1 MPELTEKQH
10 YWSEHLKQ
18 ADAFEGSVAQYA
30 KAQNLPIK
38 SLYRWRNYFNKNTA
52 AKLNVEAKPAFTQV
66 VNAPLADSPLKL
78 TLGNTQ
84 LEFTRL
90 PSPQWLVQLIAMG
103 NSS

>member
-1 MPELTEKQH
+1 MPELTAKQH

-30 KAQNLPIK
+30 KAQNLPVK

-52 AKLNVEAKPAFTQV
+52 AKLTAEARPAFTQV
-66 VNAPLADSPLKL
+66 VSAPPADSPLKL

-84 LEFTRL
+84 LEFARL
-90 PSPQWLVQLIAMG
+90 PNPQWLVQLIAMS
-103 NSS
+103 NPS